1 MSKIT
6 AFHILPAATSWAE
19 VKRVTLQSRLSDEG
33 QPKYRF
39 SMYSLL
45 SCEEIETLQYKTSL
59 GRIRHTCAFLI
70 CDESFSMKQSDE
82 NLLLKGIGITIK
94 GSVLLVGGKRLEQN
108 KYLFYFDSLPDDYL
122 DTSAKISSV
131 VTNLCCGWVMRNSS
145 VPLPK
150 ELTQVAASQI
160 FTPQEYAIEWHEQHK
175 IVQQQVLAQFLQ
187 GADLSNQNLM
197 MITDAGCS
205 GCGKLDAQMKR
216 CGACKV
222 TRYCSQDCQKQDRR
236 SHIAFCNK
244 VASS

>member
-6 AFHILPAATSWAE
+6 AFHILPATTSWTE

-45 SCEEIETLQYKTSL
+45 SCEEIETLQYKTAL

-70 CDESFSMKQSDE
+70 CDESFSTKQRDE
-82 NLLLKGIGITIK
+82 NLLLKGIGIIIK

-108 KYLFYFDSLPDDYL
+108 KYLFDFDSLPDGYL
-122 DTSAKISSV
+122 DTPAKISSV
-131 VTNLCCGWVMRNSS
+131 VKNICCGWVMRNSS

-175 IVQQQVLAQFLQ
+175 TILCQLHQ
-187 GADLSNQNLM
+187 DLGGNVDHDSIKMLS
-197 MITDAGCS
+197 DAGCFS
-205 GCGKLDAQMKR
+205 CGKMDKQMKR
-216 CGACKV
+216 CGACKIA
-222 TRYCSQDCQKQDRR
+222 RYCSKECQKRDWRN
-236 SHIAFCNK
+236 HIALCNE
-244 VASS
+244 VTLHN